1 MKKIKISKIIII
13 LLMIIIIVIGLNLID
28 EVKDHIKK
36 PQNIINLNHKIDTI
50 KLNLN
55 NANIY
60 VTKGKGKI
68 KTFKNIKLKKENN
81 ILTINSNEEK
91 IDVFI
96 ETSNIERLDIKALNS
111 DIEINDI
118 YINHLDINSDYLKL
132 DLEDLK
138 GSSLNVTSS
147 KAFIE
152 IDDLY
157 VDNSLIKSGAGTTKI
172 SLEDNNIDASTS
184 LGFIKYNGK
193 KMTNLKLDKG
203 KYYINLKQKL
213 GKILIK
219 D

>member
-36 PQNIINLNHKIDTI
+36 PQNIINLDHKIVAI

-60 VTKGKGKI
+60 VTKGKGKV
-68 KTFKNIKLKKENN
+68 KTSKNIKLKKENN

-111 DIEINDI
+111 DIEIDGI

-132 DLEDLK
+132 DLEELK

-147 KAFIE
+147 KASIE

-203 KYYINLKQKL
+203 KYHIKLKQKL

>member
-68 KTFKNIKLKKENN
+68 KTSKNIKLKKENN

-111 DIEINDI
+111 DIEIDDI

-147 KAFIE
+147 KASIE

>member
-1 MKKIKISKIIII
+1 MKNKKLSKIIII

-28 EVKDHIKK
+28 EVKDLIKK

-68 KTFKNIKLKKENN
+68 KTSKNIKLKKENN
-81 ILTINSNEEK
+81 ILIINSNEEK

-111 DIEINDI
+111 DIEIDDI

-147 KAFIE
+147 KASIE

-193 KMTNLKLDKG
+193 KMTNLKIDKG

>member
-60 VTKGKGKI
+60 VSKGKGKI
-68 KTFKNIKLKKENN
+68 KTSKNIKLKKENN
-81 ILTINSNEEK
+81 ILIINSNEEK

-96 ETSNIERLDIKALNS
+96 EKSNIERLDIKALNS
-111 DIEINDI
+111 DIEIDDI

-132 DLEDLK
+132 NLEELK

-203 KYYINLKQKL
+203 KYYIKLKQKL